1 MKTALFLAVATL
13 VFAAPA
19 LAQGPTAGLLGRV
32 APTDTSDRPQI
43 DVESYTIDLTII
55 PDEHAIRGIADIQFR
70 QLDRRNFATFDLDRR
85 LHVSAVSVSGSPVRF
100 RQFDLDSTF
109 EADLGGQ
116 QFSGS
121 PVLHVEYAGVLDPAD
136 DRRDAVLNRVADDS
150 AFLLY
155 EGKWFPTNGLYK
167 DKAIMKL
174 RVRGPQGWTVV
185 SDVPSSADGFAS
197 QTPSYWGMVAAGKY
211 TATSIKT
218 NRGEI
223 VANVLKAPADAV
235 TPLAETA
242 GKILDFYTETF
253 GPPPSSRFRI
263 IEVEGAN
270 WRSQWSAGALMLPSS
285 QFRADFDQDALARSL
300 AHQWFPLKVGVADPA
315 ADAWLVDG
323 MAVYASLL
331 YFEKA
336 LSPADAQDH
345 VHKALVK
352 ALGYEG
358 STSIRQA
365 GSLDKDTLEYHSL
378 VEFRGGYIFRML
390 QWVMGDEKFHDL
402 MTRYLEQF
410 QTKPVSTEAF
420 VKLASQVAGEDL
432 NYFFEQWLNSSGVPE
447 LQDKWVVNR
456 VKSGYRVEGEMKQ
469 DLDLFKMP
477 VELQIVT
484 DGEPDY
490 KRVDVSGPASDFS
503 VTTERKPKDV
513 VIDPHERIL
522 RMSPEIRVAVFINRG
537 EEFANDGKYND
548 AIDEYQRALDLDKN
562 SSLASFRMGE
572 ALFELGNTQQAANV
586 FREALEGDLKPKWIE
601 VWAHINL
608 GKIYDY
614 RGQRDRAL
622 PEYQKAVNTGDDAY
636 GAQTEAQKYIKD
648 PFRKGGK

>member
-1 MKTALFLAVATL
+1 
-13 VFAAPA
+13 
-19 LAQGPTAGLLGRV
+19 
-32 APTDTSDRPQI
+32 
-43 DVESYTIDLTII
+43 
-55 PDEHAIRGIADIQFR
+55 
-70 QLDRRNFATFDLDRR
+70 
-85 LHVSAVSVSGSPVRF
+85 
-100 RQFDLDSTF
+100 
-109 EADLGGQ
+109 
-116 QFSGS
+116 
-121 PVLHVEYAGVLDPAD
+121 
-136 DRRDAVLNRVADDS
+136 
-150 AFLLY
+150 
-155 EGKWFPTNGLYK
+155 
-167 DKAIMKL
+167 
-174 RVRGPQGWTVV
+174 
-185 SDVPSSADGFAS
+185 
-197 QTPSYWGMVAAGKY
+197 
-211 TATSIKT
+211 
-218 NRGEI
+218 
-223 VANVLKAPADAV
+223 
-235 TPLAETA
+235 
-242 GKILDFYTETF
+242 
-253 GPPPSSRFRI
+253 
-263 IEVEGAN
+263 
-270 WRSQWSAGALMLPSS
+270 
-285 QFRADFDQDALARSL
+285 
-300 AHQWFPLKVGVADPA
+300 
-315 ADAWLVDG
+315 
-323 MAVYASLL
+323 
-331 YFEKA
+331 
-336 LSPADAQDH
+336 
-345 VHKALVK
+345 
-352 ALGYEG
+352 
-358 STSIRQA
+358 
-365 GSLDKDTLEYHSL
+365 
-378 VEFRGGYIFRML
+378 
-390 QWVMGDEKFHDL
+390 MGDEKFHDL